1 MNKARFYQN
10 EADLPF
16 SLYLKQDNILLNNAH
31 FHSSIEFVLVTK
43 GSCIANINGVE
54 KKLTVGDIAFANSYE
69 THFYETTSPEISA
82 IIIVGSNE
90 FTKPIKEF
98 YPDKKLPSF
107 LTDKEKNKEIF
118 SLANDWISHKDKTP
132 LYNIGTLNLFV
143 SKLIEKYELMPIHI
157 DFEEDLLKNML
168 KYIHDHYLE
177 NISLSLIANQFGFTI
192 EHCSKTLKKA
202 TKCNFREYINTLRL
216 RKAKSLLEDKG
227 NKMTT
232 SEILYSCGFSSP
244 ATYYRVKKTLNF

>member
-1 MNKARFYQN
+1 MNKARYYQN

-16 SLYLKQDNILLNNAH
+16 SLYLKHDNVLLNNAH
-31 FHSSIEFVLVTK
+31 FHSSIELVLITSGTCV
-43 GSCIANINGVE
+43 ANINGE
-54 KKLTVGDIAFANSYE
+54 ERELTVGDIAFVNSYE
-69 THFYETTSPEISA
+69 THFYDTTSDKISA

-107 LTDKEKNKEIF
+107 LVDKNKNKEVF
-118 SLANDWISHKDKTP
+118 DLANYWVDSANKTP
-132 LYNIGTLNLFV
+132 LFNIGTLNLLV
-143 SKLIEKYELMPIHI
+143 SKLIEKYDLIPLHT
-157 DFEEDLLKNML
+157 DYEEDFLKNML

-177 NISLSLIANQFGFTI
+177 NISLKTLANEFGFTI

-202 TKCNFREYINTLRL
+202 TKCNFREYVNTLRL

-232 SEILYSCGFSSP
+232 SEILYSCGFTSP
-244 ATYYRVKKTLNF
+244 ATYYRTKKALNF